1 MPLSRPDSQSIMAV
15 YEHGIL
21 RPLEPLTLP
30 ENFKVRIQIIPEP
43 AVDKADQVVQFL
55 VKVGLLTPPSK
66 PSKLS
71 PISKA
76 ERKKLADALAQGAK
90 QTLSEIVIEDRG

>member
-1 MPLSRPDSQSIMAV
+1 M
-15 YEHGIL
+15 
-21 RPLEPLTLP
+21 
-30 ENFKVRIQIIPEP
+30 PEP
-43 AVDKADQVVQFL
+43 AVDTADQVVQFL

-66 PSKLS
+66 PSKRS
-71 PISKA
+71 SISKA